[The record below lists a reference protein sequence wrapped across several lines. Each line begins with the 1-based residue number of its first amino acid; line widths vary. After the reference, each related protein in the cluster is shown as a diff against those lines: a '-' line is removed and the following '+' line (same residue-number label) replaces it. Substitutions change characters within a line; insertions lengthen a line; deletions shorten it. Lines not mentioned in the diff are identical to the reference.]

1 MYLSRFTIF
10 SQSMRGLNAWNNKL
24 SNLRGLPRGKIV
36 FQHDRLAKNLKKVKL
51 TKLER
56 TQRTRGSG
64 LAKVGYDP
72 KSVLKFGGIVG
83 QLHDSFSFIFSMLK

>member
-1 MYLSRFTIF
+1 MNVFEISNHYWP
-10 SQSMRGLNAWNNKL
+10 WNEKGEEVKFKI
-24 SNLRGLPRGKIV
+24 RERPRK
-36 FQHDRLAKNLKKVKL
+36 DRKAPRSKAQKKKKVKL

-64 LAKVGYDP
+64 LARVDYDP

-83 QLHDSFSFIFSMLK
+83 